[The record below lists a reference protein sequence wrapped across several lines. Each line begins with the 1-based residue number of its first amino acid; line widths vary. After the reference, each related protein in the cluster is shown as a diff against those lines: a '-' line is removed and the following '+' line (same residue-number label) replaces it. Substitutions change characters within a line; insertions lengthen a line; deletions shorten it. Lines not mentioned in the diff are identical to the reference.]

1 MSQVINGNLIVN
13 GLLTS
18 YINMNVNSYPPN
30 VVSKFGPTFTNGNS
44 WYGGVLAPNGKIY
57 CVPSSASSVLIID
70 PATNTT
76 DSTTLSGL

>member
-18 YINMNVNSYPPN
+18 YINLNVNSYPPN
-30 VVSKFGPTFTNGNS
+30 VVSNFGTTFTIGNN

-57 CVPSSASSVLIID
+57 CIPSSATSVLIID
-70 PATNTT
+70 PATGTT
-76 DSTTLSGL
+76 DTTTLSGV